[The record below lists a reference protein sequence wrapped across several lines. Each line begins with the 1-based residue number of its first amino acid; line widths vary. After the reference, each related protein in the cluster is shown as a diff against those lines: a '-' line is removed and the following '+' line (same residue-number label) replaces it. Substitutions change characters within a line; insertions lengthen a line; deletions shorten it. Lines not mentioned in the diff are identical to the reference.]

1 VTKVCSGYAVPAF
14 PPMKNIH
21 ATAANEGGQIGT
33 VRELYRYVLRTS
45 GRTQLVLSVLAIG
58 VFLLELAPLELQRR
72 IVNRA
77 VDGEGF
83 QYIALLCLI
92 YVALALVQGSLKL
105 VLNVYVGSVGE
116 AASLRLRTEEKL
128 LAVAR
133 AAEGNGAEEQG
144 VAISV
149 IVSEVE
155 AVGGFVGTA
164 FSEPVLNGG
173 ILLSIFGY
181 MLVVQP
187 LLALVAVALF
197 IPQVLFVPIL
207 QAAINRRTTRRIKTM
222 RSISVDIV
230 DKTEKG
236 ADVGETTYRD
246 RVSDVYRLNM
256 QIYRRKFFMN
266 FLMNLLHHLGIVG
279 ILFVGGWM
287 LLNGRTEVG
296 TIVAFISGLTR
307 MNAPWNDLVDFF
319 RNLMN
324 AGVKYQLIA
333 SVLKE
338 DVER

>member
-1 VTKVCSGYAVPAF
+1 MPQSAD
-14 PPMKNIH
+14 
-21 ATAANEGGQIGT
+21 EGGQIGT
-33 VRELYRYVLRTS
+33 IRELYRYVWRTS
-45 GRTQLVLSVLAIG
+45 ARHQIALSALAVA

-77 VDGEGF
+77 VEGDGF
-83 QYIALLCLI
+83 RLIALLCLI
-92 YVALALVQGSLKL
+92 YLAVVLVQGGLKL
-105 VLNVYVGSVGE
+105 VLNVYLGSVGE
-116 AASLRLRTEEKL
+116 AASLRLRTDEKL

-133 AAEGNGAEEQG
+133 SEERNGAEEQG

-207 QAAINRRTTRRIKTM
+207 QAAINRRTARRIKTL
-222 RSISVDIV
+222 RSVSVDIV
-230 DKTEKG
+230 GQAEKG
-236 ADVGETTYRD
+236 GGMSEATYRE
-246 RVSDVYRLNM
+246 RIADVYRLNM

-279 ILFVGGWM
+279 ILFVGGWL
-287 LLNGRTEVG
+287 LLNGVTDAG

-307 MNAPWNDLVDFF
+307 MNDPWNDLVDFF

-324 AGVKYQLIA
+324 AGVKFRLIA
-333 SVLKE
+333 GVLKQ
-338 DVER
+338 DPAG

>member
-1 VTKVCSGYAVPAF
+1 
-14 PPMKNIH
+14 MKRADVH
-21 ATAANEGGQIGT
+21 ATSADEGGQIGM
-33 VRELYRYVLRTS
+33 VRDLYRYVWRTS
-45 GRTQLVLSVLAIG
+45 GWTQLVLSTLAIG
-58 VFLLELAPLELQRR
+58 IFLLELAPLELQRR

-83 QYIALLCLI
+83 KFIALLCLI

-128 LAVAR
+128 LAVTRSEAP
-133 AAEGNGAEEQG
+133 NGAEEQG

-149 IVSEVE
+149 IVSEVD

-173 ILLSIFGY
+173 ILLSVFGY

-187 LLALVAVALF
+187 LLALVAVGLF

-207 QAAINRRTTRRIKTM
+207 QAAINRRTGRRIMTL
-222 RSISVDIV
+222 RSISVDIF
-230 DKTEKG
+230 DKAEKAAG
-236 ADVGETTYRD
+236 AREATYRE
-246 RVSDVYRLNM
+246 RIAGVYRLNM

-279 ILFVGGWM
+279 ILLVGGWL
-287 LLNGRTEVG
+287 LLNGQTEVG

-307 MNAPWNDLVDFF
+307 MNDPWNDLVDFF

-324 AGVKYQLIA
+324 AGVKYRLIA
-333 SVLKE
+333 RVLEK
-338 DVER
+338 DPSAS

>member
-1 VTKVCSGYAVPAF
+1 MSISDRWEKPRAF
-14 PPMKNIH
+14 
-21 ATAANEGGQIGT
+21 A
-33 VRELYRYVLRTS
+33 
-45 GRTQLVLSVLAIG
+45 
-58 VFLLELAPLELQRR
+58 
-72 IVNRA
+72 
-77 VDGEGF
+77 
-83 QYIALLCLI
+83 C
-92 YVALALVQGSLKL
+92 
-105 VLNVYVGSVGE
+105 
-116 AASLRLRTEEKL
+116 ASNEKL

-133 AAEGNGAEEQG
+133 AEDRNGAEEQG

-207 QAAINRRTTRRIKTM
+207 QAAINRRTARRIKTL
-222 RSISVDIV
+222 RSVSVDIV
-230 DKTEKG
+230 AQAEKG
-236 ADVGETTYRD
+236 AGMSEATYRE
-246 RVSDVYRLNM
+246 RIADVYRLNM

-279 ILFVGGWM
+279 ILFVGGWL
-287 LLNGRTEVG
+287 LLNGDTDAG

-307 MNAPWNDLVDFF
+307 MNDPWNDLVDFF

-324 AGVKYQLIA
+324 AGVKFRLIA
-333 SVLKE
+333 GVLKQ
-338 DVER
+338 DPAD